1 MTCFYFKQSVF
12 LYLYLSR
19 YNSNGVNKKR
29 GMRSGGRGR
38 SGGHNCLMGSGQGG
52 GQDGGGH
59 SGLGGG
65 RERNWPCGGGG
76 VGGGRW
82 LWGAAEVA
90 FNLGQVG
97 SQGREGQ

>member
-1 MTCFYFKQSVF
+1 MAYFSFKQSVF
-12 LYLYLSR
+12 CFFTFSDI
-19 YNSNGVNKKR
+19 NPNGENKKR
-29 GMRSGGRGR
+29 GMRRGGRGE
-38 SGGHNCLMGSGQGG
+38 SGGHNCLMGVSQGGVQGG
-52 GQDGGGH
+52 GPGSEQD
-59 SGLGGG
+59 GG

-97 SQGREGQ
+97 SQGRE

>member
-1 MTCFYFKQSVF
+1 MPRPRK
-12 LYLYLSR
+12 
-19 YNSNGVNKKR
+19 
-29 GMRSGGRGR
+29 GGL
-38 SGGHNCLMGSGQGG
+38 GG
-52 GQDGGGH
+52 
-59 SGLGGG
+59 GLGGG

-97 SQGREGQ
+97 SDVTITFIFNALVKFFHFLQVSFSFLT

>member
-1 MTCFYFKQSVF
+1 MAI
-12 LYLYLSR
+12 R
-19 YNSNGVNKKR
+19 APDGANKKR

-38 SGGHNCLMGSGQGG
+38 SGGQNCLIGVGQGG
-52 GQDGGGH
+52 GQDGGGPG
-59 SGLGGG
+59 SGQDGGQDGGG
-65 RERNWPCGGGG
+65 REGNWSRGGGG

-97 SQGREGQ
+97 SQGRE

>member
-1 MTCFYFKQSVF
+1 
-12 LYLYLSR
+12 
-19 YNSNGVNKKR
+19 
-29 GMRSGGRGR
+29 MRSGGRGE
-38 SGGHNCLMGSGQGG
+38 SGGHNCLMGVDQGG
-52 GQDGGGH
+52 GSGSGQDR
-59 SGLGGG
+59 G

-97 SQGREGQ
+97 SQGRE